1 MCKLKVRYGE
11 IEFEAEG
18 TPEFIEAERTVFQD
32 NLRETMA
39 LMASTQ
45 NFVKSKFI
53 QAETVLPETSHTL
66 IETVAND
73 TQKYS
78 SLSQYLRSKNFSS
91 DTDRVLGVACY
102 LFHNENKKN
111 FSANCIKTAL
121 KDARQNIPTNINA
134 CINQN
139 INVGRIVEDKENKI
153 DSKKAYYITQDG
165 IDYCNNFIAKENN
178 SSKTNKSKSK
188 KPKAT
193 SITPVCEVNID
204 SLNCDKYCDI
214 TKLEKLND
222 QIRVLMYM
230 YTKETDFEEFTV
242 KEIEYIL
249 TTRFKIAATTRQVK
263 YYFEKAGTEVH
274 STLTGHGKQY
284 KYKLLNN
291 GLKAA
296 ESIINNTKE

>member
-18 TPEFIEAERTVFQD
+18 TPEFVEAERTVFQN
-32 NLRETMA
+32 NLREAMA
-39 LMASTQ
+39 LMTTTQ
-45 NFVKSKFI
+45 NFVKSRLI
-53 QAETVLPETSHTL
+53 QAEAVVPETSHAL

-78 SLSQYLRSKNFSS
+78 SLSQYLRNKNFSL
-91 DTDRVLGVACY
+91 DTERVLGVACY
-102 LFHNENKKN
+102 LFCNENKES

-134 CINQN
+134 CINHN
-139 INVGRIVEDKENKI
+139 INIGRIVEDKENKI
-153 DSKKAYYITQDG
+153 DGKKSYYITEDG
-165 IDYCNNFIAKENN
+165 IDYCNKFIAKEN
-178 SSKTNKSKSK
+178 SVSKTNKSKAKKSK
-188 KPKAT
+188 T
-193 SITPVCEVNID
+193 TNITPVCEVDVD

-222 QIRVLMYM
+222 QIRVLMLM
-230 YTKETDFEEFTV
+230 LTNETEFEEFTI

-249 TTRFKIAATTRQVK
+249 TTRFKIATTSRRVK

-274 STLTGHGKQY
+274 SSPSGKGKEY
-284 KYKLLNN
+284 KYKLMND
-291 GLKAA
+291 GIKEA
-296 ESIINNTKE
+296 ERIIQNL

>member
-18 TPEFIEAERTVFQD
+18 TPDFIEAERTVFQD
-32 NLRETMA
+32 NLREAMA

-53 QAETVLPETSHTL
+53 QAETVLPENTHTL

-102 LFHNENKKN
+102 LFHNENKEN

-134 CINQN
+134 YINQN
-139 INVGRIVEDKENKI
+139 INTGRIVEDKENKI
-153 DSKKAYYITQDG
+153 DGKKAYYITDDG
-165 IDYCNNFIAKENN
+165 ISYCDDYIAKETKTTKVVKK
-178 SSKTNKSKSK
+178 SKNKSTVLS
-188 KPKAT
+188 
-193 SITPVCEVNID
+193 PVCSINVD
-204 SLNCDKYCDI
+204 SLHADKYCDI
-214 TKLEKLND
+214 TKLENLND
-222 QIRVLMYM
+222 QIRVLMLM
-230 YTKETDFEEFTV
+230 LTNETEFEEFTI

-249 TTRFKIAATTRQVK
+249 TTRFKIATTLRRVK

-274 STLTGHGKQY
+274 FSPSGNGKEY
-284 KYKLLNN
+284 KYKLMND
-291 GLKAA
+291 GIKEA
-296 ESIINNTKE
+296 EKIVQNL